1 MPTGKVHKS
10 YKRMKEEKFKVLL
23 YLKKSTPDKSGKT
36 PIMGRITVGKSMSQF
51 SCKISCTPELWNPR
65 ESRLNG
71 KSREAVEINQKIEK
85 LLLGVHSAFD
95 RLMERK
101 KPFDAET
108 VKNMYQG
115 SMDTQI
121 SLLALLT
128 RHMEELKARIGI
140 DVAPTTLGT
149 YVYTHRSLGKFIK
162 KKFKTCDVAFGQLNE
177 QFIREYQ
184 DFVLLEQG
192 YAMDGVRHF
201 LAILKKICKIAF
213 KEGHSEK
220 LHFAHYKLPK
230 QKETTPKALSREN
243 FEKIRDFEI
252 PENRRSHRITRDLFL
267 FACYTGT
274 SYADIVRITSENLY
288 TDEEGSLWLKYR
300 RKKTDFQARVKLL
313 PEAIALLEKYK
324 DENRESLF
332 PIQSP
337 EVVQL
342 NMRGLRIM
350 ADIKQPISYHSG
362 RHSFASLITLEE
374 GVPIE
379 TISRML
385 GHSNVKTTQV
395 YARVTPKKLF
405 DDMDKFIEAT
415 QDLILIL

>member
-1 MPTGKVHKS
+1 MKV
-10 YKRMKEEKFKVLL
+10 EKFKVLL
-23 YLKKSTPDKSGKT
+23 YLKKSSLDKSGKA
-36 PIMGRITVGKSMSQF
+36 PIMGRISVNNSMAQF
-51 SCKISCTPELWNPR
+51 SSKLSCTPSLWNPR
-65 ESRLNG
+65 ESRLDG
-71 KSREAVEINQKIEK
+71 KSREAVEVNQKIEK

-95 RLMERK
+95 SLTERK
-101 KPFDAET
+101 KTFDAET
-108 VKNMYQG
+108 VKNLYQG
-115 SMDTQI
+115 SMNKQMT
-121 SLLALLT
+121 LLALLNQYT
-128 RHMEELKARIGI
+128 EGLRARVGI
-140 DVAPTTLGT
+140 DVAPTTLGG

-162 KKFKTCDVAFGQLNE
+162 KKFKTKDVAFGQLNE

-184 DFVLLEQG
+184 DFVLIELG
-192 YAMDGVRHF
+192 YSMESVRHF
-201 LAILKKICKIAF
+201 LAILKKMCKIAF
-213 KEGHSEK
+213 KEGYSEK
-220 LHFAHYKLPK
+220 FHFAYYKLPK
-230 QKETTPKALSREN
+230 QKETTPKALSRES
-243 FEKIRDFEI
+243 FEKIRDFAI
-252 PENRRSHRITRDLFL
+252 PENRRSHTLTRDLFL

-274 SYADIVRITSENLY
+274 SYADVIRITKDNLF

-313 PEAIALLEKYK
+313 PEAIALLDKYK
-324 DENRESLF
+324 DENRDNLL
-332 PIQSP
+332 PIQSA
-337 EVVQL
+337 EIVQL

-385 GHSNVKTTQV
+385 GHSNIRTTQV

-415 QDLILIL
+415 QDLVLIL

>member
-51 SCKISCTPELWNPR
+51 SCKLSCTPDLWNPR

-85 LLLGVHSAFD
+85 LLLAVHSAFD
-95 RLMERK
+95 TLVERK
-101 KPFDAET
+101 KPFIAEM
-108 VKNMYQG
+108 VRDVFQG
-115 SMDTQI
+115 SMDKQMT
-121 SLLALLT
+121 LLALFDNYTEGL
-128 RHMEELKARIGI
+128 RARIGI
-140 DVAPTTLGT
+140 DVAPTTLST

-162 KKFKTCDVAFGQLNE
+162 KKFKSKDVVFGQLNE
-177 QFIREYQ
+177 LFIREYQ
-184 DFVLLEQG
+184 DFVLDEQG
-192 YAMDGVRHF
+192 YSMQTVRHY
-201 LAILKKICKIAF
+201 LAILKKMCKIAF
-213 KEGHSEK
+213 KEGISEK

-230 QKETTPKALSREN
+230 QTETTPKALSRES
-243 FEKIRDFEI
+243 FEKIRDLEI
-252 PENRRSHRITRDLFL
+252 PDKRPSTRFTRDLFL

-274 SYADIVRITSENLY
+274 SYADIIRITSENIF
-288 TDEEGSLWLKYR
+288 TDEEGCLWLKYR
-300 RKKTDFQARVKLL
+300 RKKTDYQARVKLL
-313 PEAIALLEKYK
+313 PEAIALLEKYR
-324 DENRESLF
+324 DENRDTLF
-332 PIQSP
+332 PMQSA
-337 EVVQL
+337 EMVKA
-342 NMRGLRIM
+342 NMKGLRIM

-385 GHSNVKTTQV
+385 GHSNIKTTQV

-405 DDMDKFIEAT
+405 EDMDKLIEAT
-415 QDLILIL
+415 QDLVLIL